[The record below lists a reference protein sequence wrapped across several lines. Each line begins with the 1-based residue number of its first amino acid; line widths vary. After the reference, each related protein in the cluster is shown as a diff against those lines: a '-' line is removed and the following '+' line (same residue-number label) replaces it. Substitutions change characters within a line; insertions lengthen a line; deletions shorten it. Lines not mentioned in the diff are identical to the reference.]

1 MRASPSGVVPM
12 KRLVLLLCFCAVPSL
27 AGELEGVKMPDDV
40 LVEGHALKLNG
51 MGLRKKFIINV
62 YVAGLYV
69 EHPNKDAS
77 AILGTD
83 ETRRVDMVMLRD
95 LDAATIVEAIRTGFD
110 KNAKAQ
116 LPGLQERLDAFCKI
130 VPNVKKGQTLTISYV
145 PGKGTSIAGA
155 GGATMITGK
164 DFADAL
170 FSVWIG
176 KEPVDDTLKKG
187 MLGAS

>member
-1 MRASPSGVVPM
+1 M
-12 KRLVLLLCFCAVPSL
+12 KRLVLLLCVFAIPCL
-27 AGELEGVKMPDDV
+27 GGELEGVKMPDDV
-40 LVEGHALKLNG
+40 QVEGHALKLNG

-77 AILGTD
+77 TILGTD

-116 LPGLQERLDAFCKI
+116 LAGLQERLDAFCKI
-130 VPNVKKGQTLTISYV
+130 VPNVKKGQMLTISYV

-176 KEPVDDTLKKG
+176 KVPVDDTLKKG